1 MHSSGRG
8 EETPEPY
15 SGAVQPTG
23 QQQAYGGHAQ
33 PAPGTPWGDPAAAPG
48 MPPQLPQQP
57 VEAADATQMLPPYP
71 AAGPAAAPP
80 PIPAAPPQ
88 APAQPPAPFPGQ
100 VPQPPA
106 PGLFPGQAPQPPVQP
121 VPPAEA
127 TQMLPPYPAG
137 GPGEPA
143 PPAEATQMLPPYPAG
158 GPGEPAPAEAT
169 QPLAVF
175 REQQGYD
182 EYGSPAAAP
191 QQFPDQAQYPGQ
203 ALYPDQQSY
212 GGQQQYTDP
221 AAFEQPVQPDSDY
234 DHLFRSDV
242 PGPEPMRPRI
252 LQPHDSRSQ
261 QGGHPGRQWQQGQGD
276 GGHQGYDGY
285 ADDGEDDG
293 GRRISPKVLIGIVVA
308 GCVVAGLV
316 VGGMMSG
323 GGGKANADADRPSAT
338 AASTPSGTAG
348 GDGKKAGAGAD
359 TAEAQAQALDALLA
373 SSGAS
378 RSSVVSAVESIRGCK
393 NLPGSA
399 ADLRAAATQR
409 DGLVTRLGALSVDKL
424 PKHDELTTALTKAW
438 KASASADSHYAAW
451 ADQAAGNADV
461 CKGGHARNTGES
473 QAGAKESGTATTQKK
488 AAVKLWNSIADTY
501 GLTKRQYSQL

>member
-23 QQQAYGGHAQ
+23 QQQAYGGHVQ
-33 PAPGTPWGDPAAAPG
+33 PAAGTPWGDPAGAPG
-48 MPPQLPQQP
+48 MQPQPPQQP

-71 AAGPAAAPP
+71 GAGPAVAPP

-88 APAQPPAPFPGQ
+88 APAPF
-100 VPQPPA
+100 A
-106 PGLFPGQAPQPPVQP
+106 GQAPQPPAQGPFPGLAPQPPAQGPFPGLAPQQP
-121 VPPAEA
+121 VPA
-127 TQMLPPYPAG
+127 
-137 GPGEPA
+137 
-143 PPAEATQMLPPYPAG
+143 AEATQMLPPYPAG

-175 REQQGYD
+175 QEQQGYD
-182 EYGSPAAAP
+182 EYGRPAAAP
-191 QQFPDQAQYPGQ
+191 EQFPDQAAYPGQ
-203 ALYPDQQSY
+203 APYPDQQSY

-221 AAFEQPVQPDSDY
+221 AAFDQPVQPDSDY

-252 LQPHDSRSQ
+252 LQPPGDRSP
-261 QGGHPGRQWQQGQGD
+261 QGGHPGQQWQQGHGD
-276 GGHQGYDGY
+276 GGYQGYDGY
-285 ADDGEDDG
+285 DGYDDGGDDG

-323 GGGKANADADRPSAT
+323 GGGKSKADADRPSAT
-338 AASTPSGTAG
+338 AAGAPSGTAD
-348 GDGKKAGAGAD
+348 GDKKAGAGAD
-359 TAEAQAQALDALLA
+359 TAEAQAKALDSLLA

-393 NLPGSA
+393 NLPGAA

-409 DGLVTRLGALSVDKL
+409 DGLVTQLGALSVDKL

-438 KASASADSHYAAW
+438 KASSSADGHYAAW

-461 CKGGHARNTGES
+461 CKGGHARTTGEA
-473 QAGAKESGTATTQKK
+473 QAGNKESGTATSQKK
-488 AAVKLWNSIADTY
+488 AAVKLWNSIAATY